1 MGDKISYRIIQANLQ
16 RKKLATNE
24 LLLEAVKRRVSVA
37 LLQEPYIGGAKEM
50 RSHQGVRIFQNVNYG
65 EGTVKAAIAVFD
77 QHLIVK
83 QYPKLT
89 TNNVVVISVHTDAW
103 EVTLVSFYFEPDR
116 LVLPYLEHLK
126 NISHTIQTR
135 WVAGGDANAKSSWWG
150 SPRTDGRGEELSGFI
165 DELGLHILN
174 RGETPTFDT
183 VRGGSTLDK
192 LRRRYNVYHGC
203 LRHRGR
209 VGGG

>member
-37 LLQEPYIGGAKEM
+37 LLQEPYIGGSKEM

-116 LVLPYLEHLK
+116 PVLPYLEHLK
-126 NISHTIQTR
+126 NISHTGI
-135 WVAGGDANAKSSWWG
+135 
-150 SPRTDGRGEELSGFI
+150 
-165 DELGLHILN
+165 
-174 RGETPTFDT
+174 
-183 VRGGSTLDK
+183 
-192 LRRRYNVYHGC
+192 
-203 LRHRGR
+203 
-209 VGGG
+209 